1 MKKILLLFALTAL
14 CGSLSAQNTGSGNS
28 ASRYEK
34 RSYPHY
40 QGEIS
45 VAFGVGVGE
54 ASQLINTNRIVLE
67 TVHGAR
73 INPYLFVG
81 AGLGYTC
88 YYSLLADY
96 NLPEG
101 IDDSSGMLPV
111 FADFK
116 GYYPVSNRFALYMAF
131 DFGAAMG
138 VSGLAEGT
146 EFYTALGPGITLGN
160 RAKGVCGD
168 FGIRFQ
174 HMGTGTNAFLFRIGL
189 NF

>member
-1 MKKILLLFALTAL
+1 MKKLLLLFTLTAL
-14 CGSLSAQNTGSGNS
+14 CGNLSAQSTGTENS
-28 ASRYEK
+28 ASRN
-34 RSYPHY
+34 RNGSYPHY

-81 AGLGYTC
+81 AGLGYT
-88 YYSLLADY
+88 YYYGLLANYD
-96 NLPEG
+96 LSEG

-116 GYYPVSNRFALYMAF
+116 GYYPVSNKFALYMAF
-131 DFGAAMG
+131 DLGAAMG

-160 RAKGVCGD
+160 KAKGICGD

-174 HMGTGTNAFLFRIGL
+174 HMGTGTNAFLFRVGL